1 MTIPVLNNDFCQQV
15 LDSITAHVAILDEQG
30 VIVFTNRAW
39 QEYAGSNALNGPFD
53 CIGMNYLSICDRA
66 VDTSEDEVAGTVGAG
81 IRAVLTGEKDEFFT
95 HYPCHSENQKSWYA
109 VRVVPF
115 RGDSRKLVIVTH
127 EDITRIMEI
136 QEELENKEKQLEDTN
151 TALRVLVTQQQEQNK
166 KIEENVLLNIQ
177 QYTRPYLTELQAS
190 RLSDRQKEL
199 VSLIETNLNDVTS
212 SFTHN
217 LISLKTMLTPQELS
231 IANHIRN
238 GKSSKEIADLLY
250 LSVSGVDF
258 HRKKLRKKL
267 GLTNT
272 KQDLRAYLLSM
283 Q

>member
-1 MTIPVLNNDFCQQV
+1 MNIPVLNNDFCKQV
-15 LDSITAHVAILDEQG
+15 LDSITAHVAILDEKG

-39 QEYAGSNALNGPFD
+39 QDYAGSNSLKAPFD
-53 CIGMNYLSICDRA
+53 CLGMNYLSICDSA
-66 VDTSEDEVAGTVGAG
+66 ADSAEAEVAGNVGSG
-81 IRAVLTGEKDEFFT
+81 IRAILSGQENEYFT
-95 HYPCHSENQKSWYA
+95 HYPCHSETQKSWYA
-109 VRVVPF
+109 VRIVPF
-115 RGDSRKLVIVTH
+115 RGESQKMVIVTH

-136 QEELENKEKQLEDTN
+136 QEELESKEKELEDTN

-177 QYTRPYLTELQAS
+177 QYTKPYLTELHES
-190 RLSDRQKEL
+190 KLSHRQKEL
-199 VSLIETNLNDVTS
+199 VDLIETNLNDVTS

>member
-1 MTIPVLNNDFCQQV
+1 MDIPLLSNDFCKQV
-15 LDSITAHVAILDEQG
+15 LDSITAHVAILNELG

-39 QEYAGSNALNGPFD
+39 QDYAGSNDLKAPFD
-53 CIGMNYLSICDRA
+53 CVGMNYLVICDSA
-66 VDTSEDEVAGTVGAG
+66 ANTCDDEVAGHVGAG
-81 IRAVLTGEKDEFFT
+81 IRAILSGEKEEYFT
-95 HYPCHSENQKSWYA
+95 HYPCHSENKKSWYA
-109 VRVVPF
+109 LRIVPF
-115 RGDSRKLVIVTH
+115 REERRKMVIVTH

-136 QEELENKEKQLEDTN
+136 QEELEQKERELEDTN
-151 TALRVLVTQQQEQNK
+151 TALRVLISQHQEQNR

-177 QYTRPYLTELQAS
+177 QYTKPYLTELLES
-190 RLSDRQKEL
+190 KLSERQKEL
-199 VSLIETNLNDVTS
+199 VSLIETNLRDVTS

-272 KQDLRAYLLSM
+272 KQDLRAYLISM